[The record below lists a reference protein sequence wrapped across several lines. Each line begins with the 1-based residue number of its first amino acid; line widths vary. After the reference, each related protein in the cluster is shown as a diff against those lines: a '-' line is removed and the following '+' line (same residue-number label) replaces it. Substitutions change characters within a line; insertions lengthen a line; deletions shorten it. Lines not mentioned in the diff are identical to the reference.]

1 MTKTSTLVD
10 GGATLYQTLIQK
22 LEAFGA
28 PLADL
33 AVRFWVGLVF
43 FRSGLQKL
51 DDWESTLFLFE
62 YEYAV
67 PLLPFEIA
75 AYMGTAFELA
85 MPIFLFVGLAA
96 RLAAVPLLGMALT
109 IQFVLGANNPAYN
122 DFNHFAWMTFLLV
135 IIARGPGVI
144 SVDHWVRQKFM
155 RRHA

>member
-1 MTKTSTLVD
+1 MTETSTLVD
-10 GGATLYQTLIQK
+10 RGATLYQILIQK

-28 PLADL
+28 PVADL

-109 IQFVLGANNPAYN
+109 IQFLLGANNPAYN
-122 DFNHFAWMTFLLV
+122 DFNHFAWMAFLLV
-135 IIARGPGVI
+135 IIARGPGMI
-144 SVDHWVRQKFM
+144 SIDHWVRQKFM
-155 RRHA
+155 RKHA

>member
-1 MTKTSTLVD
+1 MTESLNVID
-10 GGATLYQTLIQK
+10 RGANFYQAVLQK
-22 LEAFGA
+22 LEVLGA
-28 PLADL
+28 PLTDL

-67 PLLPFEIA
+67 PILPFEVA
-75 AYMGTAFELA
+75 AYMGTAFELV
-85 MPIFLFVGLAA
+85 MPVLLFIWLAA
-96 RLAAVPLLGMALT
+96 RLASIPLLGMALI

-144 SVDHWVRQKFM
+144 SVDHWLRQKFM
-155 RRHA
+155 RDGA